1 MELFSH
7 PLIRFHT
14 RLRGAPRNQFSMGS
28 CLDSRSCSRD
38 RAPCSA
44 DLFTMQ
50 LMRFSRTHN
59 GADGFGFYLI
69 PLAVY
74 RFVSPGM
81 LVASAIR
88 PRW

>member
-1 MELFSH
+1 MV
-7 PLIRFHT
+7 
-14 RLRGAPRNQFSMGS
+14 APDRN
-28 CLDSRSCSRD
+28 
-38 RAPCSA
+38 RAGFERQ
-44 DLFTMQ
+44 LVFGGLLMQ

-74 RFVSPGM
+74 RFVSSGM